1 MASSIENEIPWS
13 EISYPQ
19 FQILQKRVDSY
30 FERFWPVSLNQSALA
45 MAEAGFHYS
54 EYGDLVIFSYC
65 GLNLYKWQLHDI
77 PLVEHA
83 KFNENCAYVSLLES
97 KKAILQYLHQQF
109 IVKISIVLEKSN

>member
-19 FQILQKRVDSY
+19 FQILQKRIDSY

-45 MAEAGFHYS
+45 MAETGFHYS
-54 EYGDLVIFSYC
+54 GYGDIVICSYC
-65 GLNLYKWQLHDI
+65 GLNLYKWQLDDI

-83 KFNENCAYVSLLES
+83 KFNANCAYVS
-97 KKAILQYLHQQF
+97 
-109 IVKISIVLEKSN
+109 